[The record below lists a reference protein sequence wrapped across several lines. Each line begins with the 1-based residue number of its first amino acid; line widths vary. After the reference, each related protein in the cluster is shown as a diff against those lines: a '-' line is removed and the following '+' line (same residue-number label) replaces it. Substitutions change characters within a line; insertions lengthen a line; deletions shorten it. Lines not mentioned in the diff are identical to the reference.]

1 MRTHDPSREG
11 SAEPPHLIGMVRP
24 MTTEDDIRIPLDL
37 LPADGRFGSGPSKVR
52 VESLRALAETGDRY
66 MGTSHRQ
73 ATVKDVVA
81 RVRTG
86 LSQLLGLPDGYEVLL
101 GNGGATAFWDVAG
114 FRLVRGH
121 SRHAVF
127 GEFSSKFAQA
137 LQEAPHIE
145 TVDVVESAPGTHP
158 EITAD
163 PGVDAYCLTHNETS
177 TGVAMPVTRPKGAD
191 EDALVLVDATSAAGG
206 MHVDPY
212 EFDVYYL
219 SPQKA
224 LASEGGLWLAAC
236 SPRALQRIDDL
247 SGRWAPAS
255 LDLAIARDNS
265 LQNQTYNTPALAT
278 IFLLAQQLDWLN
290 DQGGLAW
297 AQARTAESSG
307 VLYDWAE
314 SREWASPF
322 VSDPAKRS
330 TVVVTIDLADSIDAT
345 RVSRLLRMNGI
356 VDTDAYRKLGRN
368 QVRIAT
374 FPAITP
380 DDCRALT
387 KCIDYVVETT
397 TG

>member
-1 MRTHDPSREG
+1 
-11 SAEPPHLIGMVRP
+11 MVRA
-24 MTTEDDIRIPLDL
+24 MTTHADIRIPLNL
-37 LPADGRFGSGPSKVR
+37 LPADGRFGSGPSKVP
-52 VESLRALAETGDRY
+52 VEALRALAETGTSY

-86 LSQLLGLPDGYEVLL
+86 LGDLLRLPDGYEVLL

-114 FRLVRGH
+114 FCLVRGH

-137 LQEAPHIE
+137 LKDAPHVAQ
-145 TVDVVESAPGTHP
+145 VDVVQSDPGTHP
-158 EITAD
+158 EMTAA

-177 TGVAMPVTRPKGAD
+177 TGVAMPVVRPAGAD
-191 EDALVLVDATSAAGG
+191 DDALVLVDATSAAGG
-206 MHVDPY
+206 MEVDAA

-224 LASEGGLWLAAC
+224 FASDGGLWLAAC
-236 SPRALQRIDDL
+236 SPRALARIDEL
-247 SGRWAPAS
+247 SDRWCPAS
-255 LDLAIARDNS
+255 LDLTIARDNS
-265 LQNQTYNTPALAT
+265 RKDQTYNTPALAT
-278 IFLLAQQLDWLN
+278 IFLLAEQIDWLN
-290 DQGGLAW
+290 AQGGLAW

-314 SREWASPF
+314 AREWASPF
-322 VSDPAKRS
+322 VADPAKRS
-330 TVVVTIDLADSIDAT
+330 TVVTTIDLADGIDAT
-345 RVSRLLRMNGI
+345 QVSKILRANGV

-387 KCIDYVVETT
+387 ACIDHIVEALA
-397 TG
+397 G

>member
-1 MRTHDPSREG
+1 
-11 SAEPPHLIGMVRP
+11 
-24 MTTEDDIRIPLDL
+24 MTTQTDIRIPLDL

-52 VESLRALAETGDRY
+52 VEALRALAETGNSF

-81 RVRTG
+81 RVRAG
-86 LSQLLGLPDGYEVLL
+86 LSDLLRLPDGYEVLL

-137 LQEAPHIE
+137 MQEAPHIAQ
-145 TVDVVESAPGTHP
+145 VDVVESEPGTHP
-158 EITAD
+158 EMTAAA
-163 PGVDAYCLTHNETS
+163 GVDAYCLTHNETS
-177 TGVAMPVTRPKGAD
+177 TGVAMPVARPAGAD
-191 EDALVLVDATSAAGG
+191 ADALVLVDATSAAGG
-206 MHVDPY
+206 MEVDAAQ
-212 EFDVYYL
+212 FDVYYL

-236 SPRALQRIDDL
+236 SPAGLARIDELTD
-247 SGRWAPAS
+247 RWCPAS
-255 LDLAIARDNS
+255 LDLGIARDNS
-265 LQNQTYNTPALAT
+265 LKDQTYNTPALST
-278 IFLLAQQLDWLN
+278 IFLLAEQLDWLN
-290 DQGGLAW
+290 AQGGLAW

-307 VLYDWAE
+307 VIYEWAAA
-314 SREWASPF
+314 REWASPF
-322 VSDPAKRS
+322 VADPARRS
-330 TVVVTIDLADSIDAT
+330 TVVTTIDLADGIDAT
-345 RVSRLLRMNGI
+345 LVSKILRANGV

-387 KCIDYVVETT
+387 ACIDFVVEALA
-397 TG
+397 G

>member
-1 MRTHDPSREG
+1 
-11 SAEPPHLIGMVRP
+11 MVRA
-24 MTTEDDIRIPLDL
+24 MTTQNEVRIPLDL

-52 VESLRALAETGDRY
+52 VEALRALAETGNTY

-81 RVRTG
+81 RVRRG
-86 LSQLLGLPDGYEVLL
+86 LSDLLRLPDGYEVLL

-114 FRLVRGH
+114 FGLVREH

-137 LQEAPHIE
+137 LQEAPHIA
-145 TVDVVESAPGTHP
+145 TVDVVDSEPGTHP
-158 EITAD
+158 EMPAAA
-163 PGVDAYCLTHNETS
+163 GVDAYCLTHNETS
-177 TGVAMPVTRPKGAD
+177 TGVAMPVTRPAGAD
-191 EDALVLVDATSAAGG
+191 ADALVLVDATSAAGG
-206 MHVDPY
+206 MEVDAA

-236 SPRALQRIDDL
+236 SPAGLARIDEL
-247 SGRWAPAS
+247 AGRWCPAS
-255 LDLAIARDNS
+255 LDLGIARDNS
-265 LQNQTYNTPALAT
+265 LKDQTYNTPALAT
-278 IFLLAQQLDWLN
+278 IYLLAEQLDWLN
-290 DQGGLAW
+290 SQGGLAW

-314 SREWASPF
+314 AREWASPF

-330 TVVVTIDLADSIDAT
+330 TVVTTIDLAEGIDAT
-345 RVSRLLRMNGI
+345 LVSKILRANGV

-387 KCIDYVVETT
+387 ACIDYVVEALA
-397 TG
+397 

>member
-1 MRTHDPSREG
+1 
-11 SAEPPHLIGMVRP
+11 MVRA
-24 MTTEDDIRIPLDL
+24 MTTYPDVRIPLDL
-37 LPADGRFGSGPSKVR
+37 LPADGRFGSGPSKVPA
-52 VESLRALAETGDRY
+52 SALRALAETGTSY

-86 LSQLLGLPDGYEVLL
+86 LCDLLRLPDGYEVLL

-137 LQEAPHIE
+137 LQDAPHVAQ
-145 TVDVVESAPGTHP
+145 VDVVQSDPGTHP
-158 EITAD
+158 EMTAA
-163 PGVDAYCLTHNETS
+163 PSVDAYCLTHNETS
-177 TGVAMPVTRPKGAD
+177 TGVAMPVVRPAGAD
-191 EDALVLVDATSAAGG
+191 DDALVLVDATSAAGG
-206 MHVDPY
+206 MEVDAAQ
-212 EFDVYYL
+212 FDVYYL

-224 LASEGGLWLAAC
+224 FASDGGLWLAAC
-236 SPRALQRIDDL
+236 SPRALARIDEL
-247 SGRWAPAS
+247 SHRWCPAS
-255 LDLAIARDNS
+255 LDLTIARDNS
-265 LQNQTYNTPALAT
+265 RKDQTYNTPALAT
-278 IFLLAQQLDWLN
+278 IFLLAEQIDWLN
-290 DQGGLAW
+290 AQGGLAW
-297 AQARTAESSG
+297 AQARTAESAG

-314 SREWASPF
+314 ARDWASPF
-322 VSDPAKRS
+322 VTDPAKRS
-330 TVVVTIDLADSIDAT
+330 TVVTTIDLADRIDAIQ
-345 RVSRLLRMNGI
+345 VSKILRANGV

-387 KCIDYVVETT
+387 ACIDHIVEALGGEVP
-397 TG
+397 TGPPRGSAR

>member
-1 MRTHDPSREG
+1 M
-11 SAEPPHLIGMVRP
+11 IGMVRA
-24 MTTEDDIRIPLDL
+24 MTTQNEVRIPLDL

-52 VESLRALAETGDRY
+52 VEALRALAETGNSY

-81 RVRTG
+81 RVRSG
-86 LSQLLGLPDGYEVLL
+86 LSDLLRLPDGYEVLL

-114 FRLVRGH
+114 FGLVREH

-137 LQEAPHIE
+137 LQEAPHIA
-145 TVDVVESAPGTHP
+145 TVDVVESEPGTHP
-158 EITAD
+158 EMTAAA
-163 PGVDAYCLTHNETS
+163 GVDAYCLTHNETS
-177 TGVAMPVTRPKGAD
+177 TGVAMPVTRPAGAD
-191 EDALVLVDATSAAGG
+191 ADALVLVDATSAAGG
-206 MHVDPY
+206 MEVDAA

-236 SPRALQRIDDL
+236 SPAGLARIDELGD
-247 SGRWAPAS
+247 RWCPAS
-255 LDLAIARDNS
+255 LDLGIARDNS
-265 LQNQTYNTPALAT
+265 LKDQTYNTPALAT
-278 IFLLAQQLDWLN
+278 IYLLAEQLDWLN
-290 DQGGLAW
+290 SQGGLAW

-314 SREWASPF
+314 AREWASPF

-330 TVVVTIDLADSIDAT
+330 TVITTIDLADGIDAT
-345 RVSRLLRMNGI
+345 LVSKILRANGV

-387 KCIDYVVETT
+387 ACIDYVVEALA
-397 TG
+397 

>member
-1 MRTHDPSREG
+1 
-11 SAEPPHLIGMVRP
+11 MVRA
-24 MTTEDDIRIPLDL
+24 MTTHADIRIPLNL
-37 LPADGRFGSGPSKVR
+37 LPADGRFGSGPSKVP
-52 VESLRALAETGDRY
+52 VEALRALAETGTSY

-86 LSQLLGLPDGYEVLL
+86 LGDLLRLPDGYEVLL

-137 LQEAPHIE
+137 LKDAPHVAQ
-145 TVDVVESAPGTHP
+145 VDVVQSDPGTHP
-158 EITAD
+158 VMTAA

-177 TGVAMPVTRPKGAD
+177 TGVAMPVVRPVGAD
-191 EDALVLVDATSAAGG
+191 DDALVLVDATSAAGG
-206 MHVDPY
+206 MEVDAAQ
-212 EFDVYYL
+212 FDVYYL

-224 LASEGGLWLAAC
+224 FASDGGLWLAAC
-236 SPRALQRIDDL
+236 SPRALARIDEL
-247 SGRWAPAS
+247 SDRWCPAS
-255 LDLAIARDNS
+255 LDLTIARDNS
-265 LQNQTYNTPALAT
+265 RKDQTYNTPALAT
-278 IFLLAQQLDWLN
+278 IFLLAEQIDWLN
-290 DQGGLAW
+290 AQGGLAW

-314 SREWASPF
+314 AREWASPF
-322 VSDPAKRS
+322 VTDPAKRS
-330 TVVVTIDLADSIDAT
+330 TVVTTIDLADHIDAMQ
-345 RVSRLLRMNGI
+345 VSKILRANGV

-387 KCIDYVVETT
+387 ACIDHIVEALGGEVP
-397 TG
+397 TGPPRGSAR

>member
-1 MRTHDPSREG
+1 M
-11 SAEPPHLIGMVRP
+11 IGMVRA
-24 MTTEDDIRIPLDL
+24 MTTQNEVRIPLDL

-52 VESLRALAETGDRY
+52 VEALRALAETGNSY

-81 RVRTG
+81 RVRGG
-86 LSQLLGLPDGYEVLL
+86 LSDLLRLPDGYEVLL

-114 FRLVRGH
+114 FGLVREH

-137 LQEAPHIE
+137 LQEAPHIA
-145 TVDVVESAPGTHP
+145 TVDVVESEPGTHP
-158 EITAD
+158 EMTAAA
-163 PGVDAYCLTHNETS
+163 GVDAYCLTHNETS
-177 TGVAMPVTRPKGAD
+177 TGVAMPVTRPAGAD
-191 EDALVLVDATSAAGG
+191 ADALVLVDATSAAGG
-206 MHVDPY
+206 MEVDAA

-236 SPRALQRIDDL
+236 SPAGLARIDEL
-247 SGRWAPAS
+247 AGRWCPAS
-255 LDLAIARDNS
+255 LDLGIARDNS
-265 LQNQTYNTPALAT
+265 LKDQTYNTPALAT
-278 IFLLAQQLDWLN
+278 IYLLAEQLDWLN
-290 DQGGLAW
+290 SQGGLAW

-314 SREWASPF
+314 AREWASPF

-330 TVVVTIDLADSIDAT
+330 TVVTTIDLADGIDAT
-345 RVSRLLRMNGI
+345 LVSKILRANGV

-387 KCIDYVVETT
+387 ACIDYVVEALA
-397 TG
+397 

>member
-1 MRTHDPSREG
+1 
-11 SAEPPHLIGMVRP
+11 MVRA
-24 MTTEDDIRIPLDL
+24 MTTSNDIRIPLDL

-52 VESLRALAETGDRY
+52 VEALRALAETGTSF

-81 RVRTG
+81 RVRSG
-86 LSQLLGLPDGYEVLL
+86 LSDLLRLPDGYEVLL

-114 FRLVRGH
+114 FRLVRAH

-137 LQEAPHIE
+137 MQEAPHIAQ
-145 TVDVVESAPGTHP
+145 VDVVESDPGTHP
-158 EITAD
+158 EMTAAA
-163 PGVDAYCLTHNETS
+163 GVDAYCLTHNETS
-177 TGVAMPVTRPKGAD
+177 TGVAMPVTRPAGAD
-191 EDALVLVDATSAAGG
+191 ADALVLVDATSAAGG
-206 MHVDPY
+206 MEVDAA

-236 SPRALQRIDDL
+236 SPAGLARIDELAD
-247 SGRWAPAS
+247 RWCPAS
-255 LDLAIARDNS
+255 LDLGIARDNS
-265 LQNQTYNTPALAT
+265 LKDQTYNTPALAT
-278 IFLLAQQLDWLN
+278 IFLLAEQLDWLN
-290 DQGGLAW
+290 TQGGLAW

-307 VLYDWAE
+307 VIYDWAE
-314 SREWASPF
+314 AREWASPF
-322 VSDPAKRS
+322 VTDPAKRS
-330 TVVVTIDLADSIDAT
+330 TVVTTIDLAEGIDAT
-345 RVSRLLRMNGI
+345 LVSKVLRANGV

-387 KCIDYVVETT
+387 ACIDHVVEALA
-397 TG
+397 G